1 MCGDISSD
9 VIAQIGWHWTSILY
23 FQVVGPHSF
32 AYEAL
37 FKQVK
42 TIIDIFMFSID
53 LYIYSAFHVLAY
65 FIDSFLLF
73 VM

>member
-1 MCGDISSD
+1 MSWYIMIDEEMWYEMCGDISSD

-42 TIIDIFMFSID
+42 TIIDIFMF
-53 LYIYSAFHVLAY
+53 LEAL
-65 FIDSFLLF
+65 
-73 VM
+73 